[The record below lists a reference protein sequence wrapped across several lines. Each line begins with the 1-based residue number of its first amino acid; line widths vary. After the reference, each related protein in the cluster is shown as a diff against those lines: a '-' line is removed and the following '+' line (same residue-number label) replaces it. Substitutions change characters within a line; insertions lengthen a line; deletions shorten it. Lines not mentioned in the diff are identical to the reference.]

1 VCPAPSPD
9 FGGELL
15 PFFLGGFVD
24 DLAAG
29 VVLASTVLH
38 GCLYVL
44 RQVRCAGV
52 VLVGS
57 SAVACPCHRD
67 SETGITALAQPSQI
81 FARSVRLVAVNVVDD
96 EKAR

>member
-1 VCPAPSPD
+1 
-9 FGGELL
+9 
-15 PFFLGGFVD
+15 VD

-67 SETGITALAQPSQI
+67 SETGIATLTQI
-81 FARSVRLVAVNVVDD
+81 AEILGRSVGFVAVNVVDD